1 MIVGVLLMVA
11 AAAAGFNLNGFGTV
25 WFPAVLSVVAFGI
38 GHILYA
44 KTLQHIE
51 ASAFSVLFATQ
62 AVWIMLAG
70 VLLLGETLSF
80 WQTIGTALIFV
91 SLLISSDG
99 TKHIRLDHGTILGL
113 ATGLIF
119 GLAITSWSFAGR
131 HMDVLSWTAISFIG
145 TAMVVYLIKPSSTK
159 HIQPLLATSVIPKL
173 LVLGVLY
180 GLGSLTMLYAYNAG
194 TLAEVTP
201 VRQTSIIVTT
211 LLALLILKD
220 ERTRIS
226 TKLFAAAISFVG
238 VVMIVM

>member
-1 MIVGVLLMVA
+1 
-11 AAAAGFNLNGFGTV
+11 
-25 WFPAVLSVVAFGI
+25 
-38 GHILYA
+38 
-44 KTLQHIE
+44 
-51 ASAFSVLFATQ
+51 
-62 AVWIMLAG
+62 
-70 VLLLGETLSF
+70 
-80 WQTIGTALIFV
+80 
-91 SLLISSDG
+91 
-99 TKHIRLDHGTILGL
+99 
-113 ATGLIF
+113 
-119 GLAITSWSFAGR
+119 
-131 HMDVLSWTAISFIG
+131 MDVLSWTAISFIG